1 MRKNV
6 FFKKVKIETT
16 NNNTKQAL
24 TDLEVQNYDWR
35 SMSIVLQNWSQLNPA
50 DIVIMHS
57 YKM

>member
-24 TDLEVQNYDWR
+24 TDLEVQNYDWS
-35 SMSIVLQNWSQLNPA
+35 SMSIVLQNWSQLSPA